1 MVVTVEEKPFQ
12 SGRVGVVLT
21 INRPEALNALNREVI
36 TSLEAI
42 VNGLQSR
49 KDIVGLII
57 TGAGEKSFVAGA
69 DISEFT
75 SMTVEA
81 ARAFAEKGQTLF
93 RKFSKLPFPVIAAVN
108 GFALGGG
115 CELALA
121 CDFIFA
127 ATNAKFGLPEC
138 TLGLIPGFGGT
149 VRLRRRVGIG
159 RALEWTMSGQMI
171 PAEEAEKAGLVNRL
185 YPQAD
190 LIKAAVEYL
199 GQISLRAPLAVGNI
213 KQSIIGGE
221 DMGGAAA
228 DQFEAQLFAQ
238 CFETQ
243 DQKEGTK
250 AFLEKR
256 KPQFKGN

>member
-1 MVVTVEEKPFQ
+1 MVLQIEEKPFQ
-12 SGRVGVVLT
+12 SGRMGFLLT
-21 INRPEALNALNREVI
+21 VNRPEALNALNREVME
-36 TSLEAI
+36 SLEAAFSQI
-42 VNGLQSR
+42 QKR
-49 KDIVGLII
+49 KDIVGVVI

-69 DISEFT
+69 DISEFKT
-75 SMTVEA
+75 MDTAA
-81 ARAFAEKGQTLF
+81 ARKFAECGQALF
-93 RKFSKLPFPVIAAVN
+93 RKFSKLPYPVVAAVN

-127 ATNAKFGLPEC
+127 SPNAKFGLPEC

-149 VRLRRRVGIG
+149 VRLHRRVGTA

-171 PAEEAEKAGLVNRL
+171 TAEEAEKVGLVNRV
-185 YPQAD
+185 YPQVD
-190 LIKAAVEYL
+190 LIKAAIEYL
-199 GQISLRAPLAVGNI
+199 GQVSLRAPLAVASI
-213 KQSIIGGE
+213 KQSIVNGE

-228 DQFEAQLFAQ
+228 DQLEAQLFAQ

-243 DQKEGTK
+243 DQKEGTQ

-256 KPQFKGN
+256 KPQFKGL